1 MGTLILILQESW
13 ARCLGWALVMSVE
26 AGEMQSWKFTKDI
39 SKEGKGN
46 FVIEKSI
53 RMGELPY

>member
-1 MGTLILILQESW
+1 
-13 ARCLGWALVMSVE
+13 MSVE

-53 RMGELPY
+53 RMGGRKWGFNKGGIITMSFHFHIHPSE